1 MRRYV
6 FTRRARFVLR
16 SCRTFFPVS
25 NKRFPNTDSDVS
37 NVEYIIGIEMG
48 LADRDYFQED
58 SYAKER
64 RVRRHR
70 SITTLVIIANVA
82 IFLLDHSTGGALTRY
97 MCLAGSVADQPS
109 QWYRCLT
116 YGFVHD
122 SSGFMH
128 IFCNMLTLFFFGPP
142 LERLYGRKE
151 FLIFYLGSIIFSGI
165 VWNVLHVDA
174 RAIAIGASG
183 GIAAVVVLFACKFP
197 RNIVLLYGVIPL
209 PVWLLG
215 VLYIVYDAFG
225 ASHGGDNIAH
235 DVHLAGSAF
244 ALFYFFT
251 GIQFT
256 KLFSKKNSQNK
267 AGGFFDRSD
276 SPRDDGAKRVNIT
289 VRSDFDRKGKAKEW
303 DRESLEKEV
312 DRILLKYNRSGK
324 ESLTPEEEETLR
336 FASEAFQKWKN

>member
-1 MRRYV
+1 
-6 FTRRARFVLR
+6 
-16 SCRTFFPVS
+16 
-25 NKRFPNTDSDVS
+25 
-37 NVEYIIGIEMG
+37 MG

-70 SITTLVIIANVA
+70 SITALIIIANVA

-151 FLIFYLGSIIFSGI
+151 FLIFYLGSIFFAGI

-215 VLYIVYDAFG
+215 VLYSGFLGGYWTCQDYMVFMASEKVPTKIRGSVLGGLNLLQYIGIFGGMFFLTIAEIFISDQWIGIACAISAIPGMIVG
-225 ASHGGDNIAH
+225 MI
-235 DVHLAGSAF
+235 L
-244 ALFYFFT
+244 
-251 GIQFT
+251 
-256 KLFSKKNSQNK
+256 
-267 AGGFFDRSD
+267 
-276 SPRDDGAKRVNIT
+276 
-289 VRSDFDRKGKAKEW
+289 
-303 DRESLEKEV
+303 
-312 DRILLKYNRSGK
+312 ILLHSK
-324 ESLTPEEEETLR
+324 ETKGTNFEELDQAEEAEEL
-336 FASEAFQKWKN
+336 A